1 MLLKA
6 LTESREE
13 LGLRRG
19 HMALGQWIKM
29 GEHDNYGIAFGA
41 WGECAEQH
49 LGIGIIGKLV
59 RFLTYFLRLDRT
71 HRPHALVSFEVAQA
85 LWG

>member
-1 MLLKA
+1 M
-6 LTESREE
+6 TQSREG

-19 HMALGQWIKM
+19 HMASGQWIKM
-29 GEHDNYGIAFGA
+29 GEHDNYGIALGA
-41 WGECAEQH
+41 RGECAEQH

-59 RFLTYFLRLDRT
+59 RFLTYFLRLNRT
-71 HRPHALVSFEVAQA
+71 HRPRALVSFEAAHA